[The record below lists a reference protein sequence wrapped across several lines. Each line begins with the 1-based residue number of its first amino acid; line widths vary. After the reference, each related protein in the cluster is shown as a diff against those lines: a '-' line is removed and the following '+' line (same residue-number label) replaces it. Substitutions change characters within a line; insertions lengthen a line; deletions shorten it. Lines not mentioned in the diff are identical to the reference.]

1 MCRLDHAAPDER
13 LAEVS
18 PKKPPIGEEGYP
30 LDPLDGSESL
40 ARSVAAKKNVELS
53 EDHWDVIRFM
63 RDFYQSRQVAADAR
77 FVIKHLSQRYGP
89 AARSR
94 LFELFPYGYVK
105 QACKIAAMR
114 RPRAWS
120 TG

>member
-1 MCRLDHAAPDER
+1 MGIEVKGIHIPLDDEGYLVDPTDWNELIGEALADTEDIVLTADHWHVIYYVRHFFEEHEVVPDARLVIKN
-13 LAEVS
+13 LAER
-18 PKKPPIGEEGYP
+18 
-30 LDPLDGSESL
+30 GS
-40 ARSVAAKKNVELS
+40 
-53 EDHWDVIRFM
+53 
-63 RDFYQSRQVAADAR
+63 
-77 FVIKHLSQRYGP
+77 GT

-105 QACKIAAMR
+105 QTCKIAGMR